1 MKFVA
6 PARSAVPASAFAH
19 PVFAEYRLW
28 RPLLQAPGWP
38 ALAQLNRMFDYPPA
52 LGLQAVAQTPELLA
66 DGLHYETRIAE
77 RCQLATRE
85 ANWHDLLNAL
95 VWRRHPAIK
104 WAMNR
109 RQVADVAAVGPRQRT
124 RGQCALTHF
133 DEAGVLLVLRDPAR
147 LDAWDRHDW
156 PGLFLGLAAAD
167 FAVAVIGHAL
177 LEHALDP
184 ARLLVGKALAVVADT
199 PAEAMPRALATAAEA
214 IAQGHLLA
222 DPAELR
228 PLPLMGLPGWHAQA
242 GQADFLAAA
251 PCFQPLRAGRRY
263 PAPLAL

>member
-1 MKFVA
+1 
-6 PARSAVPASAFAH
+6 
-19 PVFAEYRLW
+19 
-28 RPLLQAPGWP
+28 
-38 ALAQLNRMFDYPPA
+38 
-52 LGLQAVAQTPELLA
+52 
-66 DGLHYETRIAE
+66 
-77 RCQLATRE
+77 LATRE
-85 ANWHDLLNAL
+85 DNWHDLLNAL
-95 VWRRHPAIK
+95 VWRRHAAIK

-109 RQVADVAAVGPRQRT
+109 RQAADVAAVGSRQRT

-147 LDAWDRHDW
+147 LNAWDRHDW
-156 PGLFLGLAAAD
+156 PGLFLGLGNEE

-184 ARLLVGKALAVVADT
+184 ARLLVGKALVAVADR
-199 PAEAMPRALATAAEA
+199 PAEALPRALAAAAEA
-214 IAQGHLLA
+214 IAQGRLLA

-228 PLPLMGLPGWHAQA
+228 PLPLMGFPGWHAQA

-263 PAPLAL
+263 PAPLASR

>member
-1 MKFVA
+1 MRFVA
-6 PARSAVPASAFAH
+6 PPRGAVPASAFDH

-38 ALAQLNRMFDYPPA
+38 ALAELNRMFDYPPA

-66 DGLHYETRIAE
+66 DGLHYEMRIAE
-77 RCQLATRE
+77 RRLLATRE
-85 ANWHDLLNAL
+85 DNWHDLLNAL
-95 VWRRHPAIK
+95 VWRRHAAIK
-104 WAMNR
+104 WAMNQ
-109 RQVADVAAVGPRQRT
+109 RQATDVAAVGPRERT

-133 DEAGVLLVLRDPAR
+133 DEAGVLLVLREPAR

-156 PGLFLGLAAAD
+156 PGLFLGLGSD
-167 FAVAVIGHAL
+167 DVAVAVIGHAL

-184 ARLLVGKALAVVADT
+184 ARLLVGKALVAVADR
-199 PAEAMPRALATAAEA
+199 PADTMPTALATAAKA
-214 IAQGHLLA
+214 IAQGRLLV
-222 DPAELR
+222 DPVELR
-228 PLPLMGLPGWHAQA
+228 PLPLMGLPGWHAQS
-242 GQADFLAAA
+242 GQAAFLATA